1 MQPLYRSG
9 LEISEQVARKLRER
23 KENRMKE
30 LKRDLLTS
38 KHTRVLVEEEYT
50 YNAPNH
56 FAIEAQEDGKLLCEI
71 NFQEGPIRECG
82 VNGIHNEDLLNIV
95 LERLSG
101 FQKSKFR
108 CRENAV
114 AITKIEE
121 ALMWLRKRTD
131 GREHRGVEGTSEV

>member
-1 MQPLYRSG
+1 
-9 LEISEQVARKLRER
+9 
-23 KENRMKE
+23 MKE
-30 LKRDLLTS
+30 LKRDMMTS
-38 KHTRVLVEEEYT
+38 KYTRVLMEEEPV

-56 FAIEAQEDGKLLCEI
+56 FAIERKEDGKLLCEI
-71 NFQEGPIRECG
+71 SFQEGPVRECG

-101 FQKSKFR
+101 FQRSKFR

-131 GREHRGVEGTSEV
+131 GRERRGVEGTSEV

>member
-1 MQPLYRSG
+1 
-9 LEISEQVARKLRER
+9 
-23 KENRMKE
+23 MKE
-30 LKRDLLTS
+30 LKRDFLTS
-38 KHTRVLVEEEYT
+38 KHTQVLVEEECAHH
-50 YNAPNH
+50 APNH
-56 FAIEAQEDGKLLCEI
+56 FIIRAQEDGRMLCEI
-71 NFQEGPIRECG
+71 RFQEGPIRESG

-101 FQKSKFR
+101 FQQSKFR

-131 GREHRGVEGTSEV
+131 GRERRGVEGTSEV

>member
-1 MQPLYRSG
+1 
-9 LEISEQVARKLRER
+9 
-23 KENRMKE
+23 MKE
-30 LKRDLLTS
+30 LKRDMMTS
-38 KHTRVLVEEEYT
+38 KYTRVLVEEEPV

-56 FAIEAQEDGKLLCEI
+56 FAIERKEDGTLLCEI
-71 NFQEGPIRECG
+71 SFQEGPVRECG

-101 FQKSKFR
+101 FQRSKFR

-131 GREHRGVEGTSEV
+131 GRERRGVEGTSEV

>member
-1 MQPLYRSG
+1 
-9 LEISEQVARKLRER
+9 
-23 KENRMKE
+23 MKE

-38 KHTRVLVEEEYT
+38 KHTRVMVEEKFT
-50 YNAPNH
+50 YNAPNR

-71 NFQEGPIRECG
+71 HFQEGPIRECG

-101 FQKSKFR
+101 FQKSNFR

-131 GREHRGVEGTSEV
+131 GRERRGVEGTSEV

>member
-1 MQPLYRSG
+1 
-9 LEISEQVARKLRER
+9 
-23 KENRMKE
+23 MKE

-38 KHTRVLVEEEYT
+38 KYTRVMVEEEYT
-50 YNAPNH
+50 FNAPNR
-56 FAIEAQEDGKLLCEI
+56 FSIETKDGEQLCEI
-71 NFQEGPIRECG
+71 KFQEGPIREYG

-95 LERLSG
+95 LERLGG

-131 GREHRGVEGTSEV
+131 GRESRGVEGTSEV

>member
-1 MQPLYRSG
+1 MDCKQNT
-9 LEISEQVARKLRER
+9 ETER
-23 KENRMKE
+23 NKTMKE
-30 LKRDLLTS
+30 LNRDLLTT
-38 KHTRVLVEEEYT
+38 KHTRVLVEEEYK
-50 YNAPNH
+50 YNAPNR
-56 FAIEAQEDGKLLCEI
+56 FSIETKDGETLCEI
-71 NFQEGPIRECG
+71 KFQEGPIRECG

-101 FQKSKFR
+101 FQKSNFR

-131 GREHRGVEGTSEV
+131 GRERRGVEGTSEV